1 MPCFYKFVLLVFLIS
16 LWGSHSSGNG
26 GHIFSFKMHHRFS
39 DPVRKWSEAS
49 GGKLAPAASDSW
61 PEKGTVEYY
70 AELADRDRLL
80 RGRKLSE
87 LDAPLAFSDGNS
99 TVRISSLGLYG
110 SMPSVM

>member
-1 MPCFYKFVLLVFLIS
+1 MLCFYKLVLLVFLIS
-16 LWGSHSSGNG
+16 LWSSHSSCNG
-26 GHIFSFKMHHRFS
+26 GRIFSFKMHHRFS
-39 DPVRKWSEAS
+39 DPVRKWSEAA
-49 GGKLAPAASDSW
+49 GDRW

-87 LDAPLAFSDGNS
+87 FDAPLAFSDGNS
-99 TVRISSLGLYG
+99 TLRISSLGLYG